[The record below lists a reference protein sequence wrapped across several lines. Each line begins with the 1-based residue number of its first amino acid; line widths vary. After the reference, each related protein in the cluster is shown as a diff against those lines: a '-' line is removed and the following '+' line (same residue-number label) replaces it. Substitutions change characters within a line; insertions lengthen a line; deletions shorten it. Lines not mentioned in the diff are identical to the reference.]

1 MKKGGKKHEKLG
13 KGIVSKMKSLGVK
26 VYASGRMGIDLT
38 QTSYS
43 TIPSVD
49 LEVGDKASNYSKKS
63 LNKIATAIS
72 KGINN

>member
-1 MKKGGKKHEKLG
+1 MYG
-13 KGIVSKMKSLGVK
+13 
-26 VYASGRMGIDLT
+26 SGRMGIDLT